1 MAEMKRIWDNFETIG
16 EVKKTDRTKFVV
28 SAAARDGYRYV
39 VIREF
44 YLAAKTGA
52 WHPAKDGIMVPLA
65 VPLKNNGGT
74 ITPATDLFGV
84 LKAAILQAAK
94 IELMDENKMVFIERK
109 QKNAD

>member
-1 MAEMKRIWDNFETIG
+1 MAEMKRVWDNFETIG
-16 EVKKTDRTKFVV
+16 EVKKTDRVKFVV

-44 YLAAKTGA
+44 YFAAKSGM
-52 WHPAKDGIMVPLA
+52 WHPAKDGVMIPLM

-74 ITPATDLFGV
+74 ITPAMDLFK
-84 LKAAILQAAK
+84 LYKEAMLHASK
-94 IELMDENKMVFIERK
+94 MDLMNEDNMVFIERK